1 MPAARV
7 AAEHAAGDGAHA
19 GVASVGVAR
28 GWPHVAPPRHRARA
42 PPRQAR
48 RRTRDDAAR
57 ARRGRWRIQVCAR
70 VAHLPRGCAAA
81 ARGAIHADR
90 LHVRARAARLFH
102 AVRVLEPAGRDFA
115 LQGGRLAG
123 RAPGAEGAARRR
135 RRRPRGLAQ
144 PAQAGPFAASR
155 RAASAAAGALR
166 WLLPSGAQLTPQPG
180 AVGRADV
187 EDVQQRP
194 AWVRLERQQRKPSA
208 PVRRAG
214 RGVGAGPPP
223 AALPRTAEPEGPRR
237 SVAADVTGFSAA
249 QYFWISA
256 MHGTAIHAV
265 LSLSLSLSLST
276 NPTRTPR
283 WTLPHRS

>member
-1 MPAARV
+1 MRSWWWCSRRDAAERGVVVWGGVGGGAARGREKQRARV
-7 AAEHAAGDGAHA
+7 RRVLPI

-166 WLLPSGAQLTPQPG
+166 WLLPSGSPA
-180 AVGRADV
+180 AVG
-187 EDVQQRP
+187 
-194 AWVRLERQQRKPSA
+194 LTH
-208 PVRRAG
+208 RRH
-214 RGVGAGPPP
+214 
-223 AALPRTAEPEGPRR
+223 
-237 SVAADVTGFSAA
+237 
-249 QYFWISA
+249 
-256 MHGTAIHAV
+256 HGTGGITAA
-265 LSLSLSLSLST
+265 
-276 NPTRTPR
+276 TRPR
-283 WTLPHRS
+283 P